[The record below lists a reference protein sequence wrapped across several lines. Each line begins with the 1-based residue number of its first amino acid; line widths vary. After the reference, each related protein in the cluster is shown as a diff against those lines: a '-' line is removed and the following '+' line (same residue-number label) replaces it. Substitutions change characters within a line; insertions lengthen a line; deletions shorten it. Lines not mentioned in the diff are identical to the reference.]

1 MSINRELLTR
11 WVRDKFQNGN
21 GGVACVSIGLFQG
34 KQKMGTWQA
43 PSVGGSMGPADVV
56 SAIAT
61 AAEDDIGGAEPGRH
75 ITYHV
80 FAFFGDSQDRDQAM
94 RIRFSLMR
102 EYDEEMGDGG
112 SSPDDPTPRGERS
125 QDMRF
130 KEKIYSIGFKAIS
143 DTQSMLRAE
152 NDRLREQ
159 LRDQH
164 ETIEGYQKREIEMK
178 QKEQELLDRKADR
191 ELAAKKAE
199 NEAKI
204 WQQAVDSAKLMTQ
217 VVALALTTP
226 KGQPIPHA
234 AVLELQRRGA
244 ADFAGT
250 ISDEQAMAV
259 MPLMSDFQKQIMVK
273 FAQCR
278 ENKTIMDAEEI
289 NQFIDSLNN
298 DPERTGRILG
308 CFNPP
313 QQAVIL
319 HMMTARSAN
328 APRQVTA

>member
-1 MSINRELLTR
+1 MDINRENLTR
-11 WVRDKFQNGN
+11 WIRDKFTKGD
-21 GGVACVSIGLFQG
+21 GGVACTLIGLYQG
-34 KQKMGTWQA
+34 KQSMGSWPSPQA
-43 PSVGGSMGPADVV
+43 GGTLGPADVV

-61 AAEDDIGGAEPGRH
+61 AAEDDISGAEPGRH

-80 FAFFGDSQDRDQAM
+80 FAFFGDSRDRTTAM

-112 SSPDDPTPRGERS
+112 SSPDDPNPRGERS

-130 KEKIYSIGFKAIS
+130 REKIYSIGFKAIS

-159 LRDQH
+159 LRDQN
-164 ETIEGYQKREIEMK
+164 EVIEGYQKREIAMK
-178 QKEQELLDRKADR
+178 EKEQELLDRKADR
-191 ELAAKKAE
+191 ELAAKKAD

-234 AVLELQRRGA
+234 AVLELQRRGV

-250 ISDEQAMAV
+250 ISDDQAIKV
-259 MPLMSDFQKQIMVK
+259 MPLMSPFQQSIMVK

-278 ENKTIMDAEEI
+278 EQGTPMDPEEI
-289 NQFIDSLNN
+289 SQFVDSLNAE
-298 DPERTGRILG
+298 PERTQKILSV
-308 CFNPP
+308 FNSP
-313 QQAVIL
+313 QQAVIMQ
-319 HMMTARSAN
+319 MMTARLN
-328 APRQVTA
+328 FAPRQVSA